1 MRLRSAL
8 QTGTEG
14 RGSSPARALLLGL
27 AALLIAAALPVRAAE
42 TAAAVSAAASA
53 TTLRVVSTDSFPPFS
68 FRGDDG
74 QLQGLL
80 VDAWALWSKRT
91 GIPVQFEGMGW
102 AQAFER
108 ISSGR
113 ADVIDAI
120 TITEERRAN
129 FDFSPPVMSLEVALF
144 HDKDIAGIVDA
155 ASARGF
161 TVGVAARDACG
172 EHLRAAGVT
181 RLEPYTRFDEMMQAA
196 ASGNLRVF
204 CGHVPVANYFLGH
217 LGAAQRFRHTPPL
230 YSASGHWAVRKGDI
244 ATYQRVSDG
253 YAAIAP
259 QELAALR
266 EKWLG
271 RPIAVAERPSQ
282 WRYALWALAVLALAV
297 PLLGIWLW
305 SLRRAVQRRTAELLK
320 TQLGLNERVKEQR
333 CLYAVFRVTENLD
346 RPLAEVLREVARL
359 LPPAFLQ
366 SQHAVAQ
373 VEWEGQSH
381 TTGNLAA
388 CNDVL
393 ATEVRVGDAVHGRIA
408 VGYDIA
414 LPRQDEGPF
423 LREERELLDAIAA
436 RLAGT
441 IQRRAAEQQ
450 LRESEERFRVLF
462 EDTVQ
467 PTMLI
472 EGGVFV
478 RANAASLALLGLR
491 EERELLGKS
500 PVEVSPPL
508 QPDGTP
514 SREGAIERVREAFA
528 RGSIDF
534 EWVHLRADGTPFTAR
549 VLATA
554 MQRGGRR
561 LLHLIWNDITQQ
573 KQAEAQLAEYQ
584 RSLEALVAS
593 RTAELEARSEELR
606 AAGALHHAIL
616 EAASSGVMLVRERR
630 IEHCNRRLEELTGYQ
645 QGELLGQS
653 TALLFAEPAEYEQA
667 GEAIYTRLAEGRTY
681 VGEYLG
687 RRKDGQ
693 TLWLRVSARALDPQD
708 LGKGSVALVEDISEQ
723 RASMQAMAEARRLAE
738 DAARTKSAFLAN
750 MSHEIRTPMNA
761 ILGMANLLGRT
772 ELAAKQRDY
781 LQKIESSGR
790 HLLGIINDVLDFSKI
805 EAGKLAIDPVEFRLE
820 EVLSQ
825 AGALFAEAISN
836 KGLALNVEVAPELPQ
851 QFVGDPLRITQ
862 ILVNYLNN
870 ALKFTERGEI
880 AIRVSAPEL
889 GPDQALL
896 RFEVADTGVG
906 IAPEAAARLFR
917 SFEQADG
924 STTRRFGGTG
934 LGLAISKNLAELMG
948 GEVGV
953 DSVPGQGSRFW
964 FSVRVG
970 RVRSAAAAAPSTAPG
985 TMVDAAAADIAGA
998 RVLLVEDN
1006 LLNQEV
1012 AAELLAIEGVVVD
1025 LAENGEVALRR
1036 VQQASYELVLMDVQM
1051 PVMDGIAATKAIRQ
1065 LPMLDKLPIV
1075 AMTASVM
1082 DEDRERCLQA
1092 GMNDHL
1098 PKPIE
1103 PQRLHELL
1111 RRWIAPRRTRL
1122 APPVI
1127 PPAAAPGTPASV
1139 SAALPALAQRL
1150 AGVQGLDAAGG
1161 LQRALGRES
1170 LYLGV
1175 LQRFR
1180 QSFADLP
1187 AELDTALREGRR
1199 ADAERHAHTLRGS
1212 AAQIGAGQLETE
1224 AGALE
1229 RAIHEGADALAQ
1241 AAARERC
1248 ERELRTL
1255 LSALDERLGAAADN
1269 ALPSPADADTGSDA
1283 ARETAAELLRCL
1295 AAGEARSLEVFEAQ
1309 GARLGALL
1317 APAELK
1323 QLQALLHDYRFAA
1336 AAELLRRHLGA

>member
-1 MRLRSAL
+1 VL
-8 QTGTEG
+8 
-14 RGSSPARALLLGL
+14 
-27 AALLIAAALPVRAAE
+27 
-42 TAAAVSAAASA
+42 
-53 TTLRVVSTDSFPPFS
+53 
-68 FRGDDG
+68 
-74 QLQGLL
+74 
-80 VDAWALWSKRT
+80 
-91 GIPVQFEGMGW
+91 
-102 AQAFER
+102 
-108 ISSGR
+108 
-113 ADVIDAI
+113 
-120 TITEERRAN
+120 
-129 FDFSPPVMSLEVALF
+129 SLEVALF
-144 HDKDIAGIVDA
+144 HDKDISGIVDA
-155 ASARGF
+155 VSARGF

-204 CGHVPVANYFLGH
+204 CGHVPVVNYFLGH

-253 YAAIAP
+253 YAAIPP

-282 WRYALWALAVLALAV
+282 WRYALWALGVLALAV
-297 PLLGIWLW
+297 PLLGVWLW
-305 SLRRAVQRRTAELLK
+305 SLRRAVRRRTLELLK
-320 TQLGLNERVKEQR
+320 TQQGLNERVKEQR
-333 CLYAVFRVTENLD
+333 CLYAVFRVTENID

-359 LPPAFLQ
+359 LPSAFQ
-366 SQHAVAQ
+366 HPQHAVAR

-381 TTGNLAA
+381 ETGNLAG
-388 CNDVL
+388 CGDVL
-393 ATEVRVGDAVHGRIA
+393 TTEVRVDDAVRGRIL
-408 VGYDIA
+408 VGYDSPQA
-414 LPRQDEGPF
+414 REDEGPF
-423 LREERELLDAIAA
+423 LKEERELLNAIAA

-472 EGGVFV
+472 EDGVFV
-478 RANAASLALLGLR
+478 RANAASLALLGLH

-500 PVEVSPPL
+500 PVDVSPPV

-514 SREGAIERVREAFA
+514 SLERAIARVREAFA

-534 EWVHLRADGTPFTAR
+534 EWVHLRADGSPFTAH

-554 MQRGGRR
+554 IQRGGRR

-573 KQAEAQLAEYQ
+573 KQAEAQLAEY
-584 RSLEALVAS
+584 RRGLEDLVAS
-593 RTAELEARSEELR
+593 RTAELEARSEQLR
-606 AAGALHHAIL
+606 AAGELHQAIL
-616 EAASSGVMLVRERR
+616 EAASSGVMLVRDRR
-630 IEHCNRRLEELTGYQ
+630 IVHCNRRLEELTGYSAQ
-645 QGELLGQS
+645 ELLGQT
-653 TALLFAEPAEYEQA
+653 TALFYADPADYEQA
-667 GEAIYTRLAEGRTY
+667 GKEIYARLAEGCTY

-693 TLWLRVSARALDPQD
+693 TLWFRVSARALDPQD
-708 LGKGSVALVEDISEQ
+708 LSKGSVALVEDISEQ

-772 ELAAKQRDY
+772 ELMPKQSDY

-805 EAGKLAIDPVEFRLE
+805 EAGKLAIDHVEFALDE
-820 EVLSQ
+820 MLGQ
-825 AGALFAEAISN
+825 AGALFAEALKS
-836 KGLALNVEVAPELPQ
+836 KGLALVVDVAPEVPRQLI
-851 QFVGDPLRITQ
+851 GDPLRITQ
-862 ILVNYLNN
+862 ILVNYLSN
-870 ALKFTERGEI
+870 AVKFTAHGEI
-880 AIRVSAPEL
+880 AIRVRAPEL
-889 GPDQALL
+889 AAQQALL

-906 IAPEAAARLFR
+906 IAPETAARLFR
-917 SFEQADG
+917 SFEQAD
-924 STTRRFGGTG
+924 SSMTRRFGGTG
-934 LGLAISKNLAELMG
+934 LGLAISKNLAGLMG

-953 DSVPGQGSRFW
+953 DSVPGQGSCFW

-970 RVRSAAAAAPSTAPG
+970 RGRDDAAAARPVTAE
-985 TMVDAAAADIAGA
+985 DAAAEPADIAGA

-1025 LAENGEVALRR
+1025 LAENGEEALRR
-1036 VQQASYELVLMDVQM
+1036 VQQASYDLVLMDVQM
-1051 PVMDGIAATKAIRQ
+1051 PVMDGIAATKAMRAMPA
-1065 LPMLDKLPIV
+1065 LRRLPIV

-1103 PQRLHELL
+1103 PQRLRATLQ
-1111 RRWIAPRRTRL
+1111 RWIPPRRAHL
-1122 APPVI
+1122 VPSPL
-1127 PPAAAPGTPASV
+1127 PGDAS
-1139 SAALPALAQRL
+1139 SAGAVESALARRL
-1150 AGVQGLDAAGG
+1150 AGIAGFDAVGG

-1180 QSFADLP
+1180 QGFADFP
-1187 AELDTALREGRR
+1187 AQLDAALREGRR
-1199 ADAERHAHTLRGS
+1199 DEAERHAHTLRGS
-1212 AAQIGAGQLETE
+1212 AAQLGAGRLETE
-1224 AGALE
+1224 AATLE
-1229 RAIHEGADALAQ
+1229 RAIRDSAE
-1241 AAARERC
+1241 AAVQEATRGRC
-1248 ERELRTL
+1248 ERELRAL
-1255 LSALDERLGAAADN
+1255 LAALDERLGA
-1269 ALPSPADADTGSDA
+1269 LADAATPATTDA
-1283 ARETAAELLRCL
+1283 DSGPGGRETAAELLRCL
-1295 AAGEARSLEVFEAQ
+1295 TAGEARSIELFEAQ
-1309 GARLGALL
+1309 GARLHGLL
-1317 APAELK
+1317 APAEW
-1323 QLQALLHDYRFAA
+1323 QRLQALLREFRFAA
-1336 AAELLRRHLGA
+1336 AAELLRQRLRG